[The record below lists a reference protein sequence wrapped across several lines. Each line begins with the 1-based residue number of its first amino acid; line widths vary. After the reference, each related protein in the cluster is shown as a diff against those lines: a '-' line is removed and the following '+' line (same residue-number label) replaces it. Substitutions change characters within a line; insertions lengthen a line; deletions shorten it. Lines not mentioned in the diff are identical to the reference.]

1 LETFVYKER
10 KPLNPIAFFL
20 SIFILFGIFWL
31 YLNLRPVLAD
41 PESYIFLANLRAI
54 TEEGAFF
61 SWEEPLPVLLVFFWK
76 SIFGMNYLTSFQSI
90 AALLFSVN
98 LHLILLLF
106 RKGEWKFN
114 HHFLVYISAFLP
126 YSHEFPILHFHELV
140 GLTFLLLI
148 FHTFRMETLLDLF
161 LFPALLLVSFFTDL
175 RMFIIGFTIFI
186 VWSCL
191 RAMSSNK
198 SRTTVFYKRKNIP
211 FIILSSYLLGL
222 FITLILFSI
231 FDFFGDSSFTKLIIH
246 SSTML
251 FYLAP
256 AFFLLLVGNIL
267 LGTEKELNTRT
278 FTGIL
283 VACILVAVYFNYS
296 NYDETM
302 DDLLESKKEDFIRSQ
317 SLVSNR
323 SIIYSDPITS
333 HYVYFATKI
342 KNRFY
347 EIESRDSNSYLYLDD
362 VWQADLVDINKRYP
376 ARKRDRRIELIPL
389 GNRSAFLNK
398 NLQDRIVSDK
408 SSTAYKTKLVDY
420 LKLFS
425 KLFPY
430 QDYILWQQEFLGY
443 SNLQK

>member
-1 LETFVYKER
+1 
-10 KPLNPIAFFL
+10 
-20 SIFILFGIFWL
+20 
-31 YLNLRPVLAD
+31 
-41 PESYIFLANLRAI
+41 
-54 TEEGAFF
+54 
-61 SWEEPLPVLLVFFWK
+61 
-76 SIFGMNYLTSFQSI
+76 
-90 AALLFSVN
+90 
-98 LHLILLLF
+98 
-106 RKGEWKFN
+106 
-114 HHFLVYISAFLP
+114 
-126 YSHEFPILHFHELV
+126 
-140 GLTFLLLI
+140 
-148 FHTFRMETLLDLF
+148 
-161 LFPALLLVSFFTDL
+161 
-175 RMFIIGFTIFI
+175 
-186 VWSCL
+186 
-191 RAMSSNK
+191 
-198 SRTTVFYKRKNIP
+198 
-211 FIILSSYLLGL
+211 
-222 FITLILFSI
+222 
-231 FDFFGDSSFTKLIIH
+231 
-246 SSTML
+246 ML